1 MWQKLNRCYPPTLE
15 LIPILLLVFTIY
27 ITFINYSAL
36 PERIPI
42 DFNSQGIAEDWANKN
57 MMFLY
62 PGLGVFIY
70 LLFTTLNIWFAVTK
84 NPKSLINMPKKWKD
98 SLSDSQTEE
107 LRVILNRYL
116 FILKVV
122 IQVLMLYLL
131 YASIEVAL
139 GYQIPSEYLNA
150 NWKKLVDNKL
160 LPITLS
166 VWDEGDVYTLSSIG
180 TCPSQKE
187 VYGAIVIGEREIKEY
202 QVVIQLVK
210 VQDGQEY
217 DYISPS
223 SERYKTIS

>member
-57 MMFLY
+57 MIFLY
-62 PGLGVFIY
+62 PGLSVFIY
-70 LLFTTLNIWFAVTK
+70 LLFTALNIWFAVTK
-84 NPKSLINMPKKWKD
+84 NPKSLINMPRKWKN

-116 FILKVV
+116 FVLKVV
-122 IQVLMLYLL
+122 IQGLMLYLL

-139 GYQIPSEYLNA
+139 E
-150 NWKKLVDNKL
+150 K
-160 LPITLS
+160 T
-166 VWDEGDVYTLSSIG
+166 SSIG
-180 TCPSQKE
+180 GTVFSLITL
-187 VYGAIVIGEREIKEY
+187 AIL
-202 QVVIQLVK
+202 VVVSLMVWKLVRIAGRPK
-210 VQDGQEY
+210 LD
-217 DYISPS
+217 I
-223 SERYKTIS
+223 T

>member
-1 MWQKLNRCYPPTLE
+1 MWQKLSKCYPPTLE
-15 LIPILLLVFTIY
+15 LIPILLLVLAIY
-27 ITFINYSAL
+27 IAFSNYSAL

-57 MMFLY
+57 MIFLY

-116 FILKVV
+116 FVLKVV
-122 IQVLMLYLL
+122 IQSLMLYLL

-139 GYQIPSEYLNA
+139 EKTNNIGGPVFTLITLAILVVVSLMV
-150 NWKKLVDNKL
+150 WKLVR
-160 LPITLS
+160 IT
-166 VWDEGDVYTLSSIG
+166 
-180 TCPSQKE
+180 
-187 VYGAIVIGEREIKEY
+187 
-202 QVVIQLVK
+202 
-210 VQDGQEY
+210 
-217 DYISPS
+217 
-223 SERYKTIS
+223 KTPEPNIT

>member
-1 MWQKLNRCYPPTLE
+1 MWQKLSRCYPPILE
-15 LIPILLLVFTIY
+15 LVPIFLLVLAIVIAFS
-27 ITFINYSAL
+27 NYSAL

-57 MMFLY
+57 MIFLY

-70 LLFTTLNIWFAVTK
+70 VLFTTLNVWFAVTK

-139 GYQIPSEYLNA
+139 ERMSHIGGTVFTLITLAILVVVSLMV
-150 NWKKLVDNKL
+150 WKLVR
-160 LPITLS
+160 ITKMPKPYS
-166 VWDEGDVYTLSSIG
+166 T
-180 TCPSQKE
+180 
-187 VYGAIVIGEREIKEY
+187 
-202 QVVIQLVK
+202 
-210 VQDGQEY
+210 
-217 DYISPS
+217 
-223 SERYKTIS
+223 